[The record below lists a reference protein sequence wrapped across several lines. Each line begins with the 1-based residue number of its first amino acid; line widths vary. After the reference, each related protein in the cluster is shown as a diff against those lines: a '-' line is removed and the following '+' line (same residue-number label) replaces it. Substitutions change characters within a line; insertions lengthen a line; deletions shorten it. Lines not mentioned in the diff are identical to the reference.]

1 MSRRVEA
8 DKALKM
14 RSFSSSLDMLCFYNI
29 MAQHARRPAMDLTF
43 KVSARIAKP
52 VAEVFEAIV
61 NPAELSRYF
70 TTGGAEGRLETG
82 VTVTWDFHD
91 FPGAFPVW
99 VVEVVPDNRIVLQW
113 EASEDAPSEG
123 DEAVAASGGYRT
135 TVTMTFEP
143 LDDGRT
149 LVSISEEGWRET
161 EAGLKASYGNC
172 QGWMQMLCALKA
184 YKEYG
189 INLREGMFK

>member
-1 MSRRVEA
+1 
-8 DKALKM
+8 
-14 RSFSSSLDMLCFYNI
+14 
-29 MAQHARRPAMDLTF
+29 MDLTF

-99 VVEVVPDNRIVLQW
+99 VVEVVPDKRIVLQW
-113 EASEDAPSEG
+113 EASEDAPLEG
-123 DEAVAASGGYRT
+123 DEAVAASRGYRT

-149 LVSISEEGWRET
+149 LVSVSEEGWRET